1 MPRLADYILDHVA
14 SHGFTVT
21 RRRRGEAIELTAERL
36 DEIFSAEAPAE
47 DELDAAV
54 ELSQQVRLRRGSFAR
69 HTSDRTPAA
78 RSERRVWE
86 TCPAQQ

>member
-36 DEIFSAEAPAE
+36 DEIFSAEAPVD

-54 ELSQQVRLRRGSFAR
+54 ELSRQVRLRRPAFTWRAP
-69 HTSDRTPAA
+69 DRSPAKPAA
-78 RSERRVWE
+78 RRVWE